1 MLPTLHPGDTVW
13 ILDRY
18 TMGRVVKETT
28 PRSFAVETQEEN
40 FRRNRHGLVLM
51 PQDQDGG
58 GGDMSVDEE
67 TADELGRQGVEDER
81 DKLRDAAEGDKQV
94 DTELNRKPQD
104 KEGKEEVE
112 GDKQVD
118 SEISNTEPQDE

>member
-1 MLPTLHPGDTVW
+1 MW

-28 PRSFAVETQEEN
+28 PRSFVVETQEEN

-51 PQDQDGG
+51 PKDQDGG

-81 DKLRDAAEGDKQV
+81 DKLRDAAVGDKQV
-94 DTELNRKPQD
+94 DTELNREPQY

-118 SEISNTEPQDE
+118 SEISITYGTSR